1 MEIQPAAE
9 PNSSSKPF
17 SLADSFQVSK
27 KLAWHTGKAA
37 WQFGTS
43 FLILVVP
50 LVIQLHREEQMR
62 ALEQEQRGVL
72 SQPTT
77 GNAEPTPTA

>member
-1 MEIQPAAE
+1 MARVQ
-9 PNSSSKPF
+9 
-17 SLADSFQVSK
+17 

-43 FLILVVP
+43 FLILGA
-50 LVIQLHREEQMR
+50 LVIQLHREEQMM
-62 ALEQEQRGVL
+62 ALEQEQMGVL
-72 SQPTT
+72 QSPT

>member
-9 PNSSSKPF
+9 PNRSSKPF
-17 SLADSFQVSK
+17 SAADAWHVSK

-50 LVIQLHREEQMR
+50 LVIQLHREEQMM
-62 ALEQEQRGVL
+62 ALEQEQMSVL
-72 SQPTT
+72 QSPT